1 MNNINDI
8 NIYEAFKNMDLFESD
23 IKKDIQNLNNT
34 IDCLESCISEYKKRQ
49 AYFPIPLGYSPKS
62 WEYFELK
69 TSNFFYSFISYFEK
83 KDISGTQIDKI
94 LEMRS
99 SARYILNC
107 SDDAYSK
114 DMAESLNKIYK

>member
-62 WEYFELK
+62 WKYFELK
-69 TSNFFYSFISYFEK
+69 TSNFFYNFHRK
-83 KDISGTQIDKI
+83 KTDESLVHRMNCDQ
-94 LEMRS
+94 LFLN
-99 SARYILNC
+99 ILN
-107 SDDAYSK
+107 SK
-114 DMAESLNKIYK
+114 SIF